1 MKEPAQELEEKSIQ
15 LSDIS
20 LLKFSLKSSNG
31 KLYIDMRK
39 WFKYQNQ
46 DEYLPSKKGIMLDL
60 SEWKQSIMQLNSFE
74 QFNRT

>member
-1 MKEPAQELEEKSIQ
+1 MKEPSQEIEEKSIQ
-15 LSDIS
+15 LSDVS